1 MFDFDKG
8 VFAIGLIH
16 ILDIFCNQIA
26 KKHIYY
32 LGNFKKI
39 ASILLLEDIFSS
51 Y

>member
-26 KKHIYY
+26 KKTY
-32 LGNFKKI
+32 
-39 ASILLLEDIFSS
+39 LLLG
-51 Y
+51 